1 MADVQQEL
9 VVVGRILKEWGLK
22 GDLLVMPLTFD
33 PKRFY
38 SLHEVFVQ
46 IKNAVERKKIR
57 EARLYKDNLLL
68 RFDGCETPE
77 HARKYRGA
85 LIKIDKSES
94 PKLPEG
100 IYYHYQVVGLDVY
113 NTSGDYLG
121 KVREIIE
128 TASNDVYVVKSD
140 DKEYLIPAI
149 KEFIAEIDIESKKI
163 IAATVEL
170 QEG

>member
-1 MADVQQEL
+1 MQQEL
-9 VVVGRILKEWGLK
+9 VVVGRIIKEWGLK

-38 SLHEVFVQ
+38 SLHEVFIQ
-46 IKNAVERKKIR
+46 LEDIVELKKIR
-57 EARLYKDNLLL
+57 EARLYKGNLLL

-100 IYYHYQVVGLDVY
+100 IYYHYQIIGLDVY

-121 KVREIIE
+121 EVREIIE

-140 DKEYLIPAI
+140 DEEYLIPAI
-149 KEFIAEIDIESKKI
+149 KDFIAEIDIESKKMI
-163 IAATVEL
+163 VTPTEIEEV
-170 QEG
+170 